1 LWRVR
6 DWRSGETA
14 IYICRT
20 KHARSSYTRRVVSAG
35 LREYFF
41 YFGGDAD
48 LSKIAS
54 ALKEKYPEYRIESE
68 AKPDPKWD
76 LCLSWIKT
84 APHG

>member
-1 LWRVR
+1 M
-6 DWRSGETA
+6 
-14 IYICRT
+14 
-20 KHARSSYTRRVVSAG
+20 SAG

-76 LCLSWIKT
+76 LCLLWIKT